1 MPVSIAYPAI
11 VNALAQV
18 PANFLY
24 ALGTLRKARCRSEL
38 RLDEIPAPA
47 RLAPFAVALGA
58 EVIVPSG
65 RVDRSPFH
73 GSPPQGSPFQGS
85 PVHGPAAMALARSTA
100 AGPSGASA
108 GDNDGDGEELA
119 TGRFILLHD
128 PDGSAVWDGEFRI
141 VTYIRAQLDAEMGND
156 EMLGS
161 VAWTWLVEAL
171 ETHHAPYRAAGG
183 TATRVLSESF
193 GTLVDRPASIDIE
206 LRASWTP
213 ADSDVQAHL
222 EAWSDMVCTFAGLPP
237 LPDGVSALPRR
248 RRN

>member
-1 MPVSIAYPAI
+1 M
-11 VNALAQV
+11 NALAQV
-18 PANFLY
+18 PPEFRH
-24 ALGTLRKARCRSEL
+24 ALGTLRKAHCRSEL
-38 RLDEIPAPA
+38 RLAEIPAPA
-47 RLAPFAVALGA
+47 RLAPYAVALGA
-58 EVIVPSG
+58 EVMASG
-65 RVDRSPFH
+65 PGGGTV
-73 GSPPQGSPFQGS
+73 
-85 PVHGPAAMALARSTA
+85 PVHGPAAMALAA
-100 AGPSGASA
+100 ASGTEEDDDA
-108 GDNDGDGEELA
+108 ELA

-141 VTYIRAQLDAEMGND
+141 VTYIRAQLEPEMGND
-156 EMLGS
+156 EMLGT

-171 ETHHAPYRAAGG
+171 ENHKALYRAAGG

-193 GTLVDRPASIDIE
+193 GTLSDRPGSIDIE

-213 ADSDVQAHL
+213 ASSDVTAHL

>member
-1 MPVSIAYPAI
+1 M
-11 VNALAQV
+11 NALAQV
-18 PANFLY
+18 PPEFLH
-24 ALGTLRKARCRSEL
+24 ALGTLRKAQCRSEL
-38 RLDEIPAPA
+38 RLAEIPAPA

-58 EVIVPSG
+58 EVMASG
-65 RVDRSPFH
+65 P
-73 GSPPQGSPFQGS
+73 GSGTT
-85 PVHGPAAMALARSTA
+85 PVHGPAAMALAA
-100 AGPSGASA
+100 ASGTE
-108 GDNDGDGEELA
+108 DDDDTELA

-141 VTYIRAQLDAEMGND
+141 VTYIRAQLEPEMGND
-156 EMLGS
+156 EMLGT

-171 ETHHAPYRAAGG
+171 ENHKAPYRAAGG

-193 GTLVDRPASIDIE
+193 GTLSDRPGSIDIE

-213 ADSDVQAHL
+213 ASSDVTAHL

-237 LPDGVSALPRR
+237 LPDGVAALPRR

>member
-1 MPVSIAYPAI
+1 M

-18 PANFLY
+18 PPEFLH
-24 ALGTLRKARCRSEL
+24 ALGTLRKAHCRSEL
-38 RLDEIPAPA
+38 RLAEIPAPA

-58 EVIVPSG
+58 EVMATGPGNVTT
-65 RVDRSPFH
+65 
-73 GSPPQGSPFQGS
+73 
-85 PVHGPAAMALARSTA
+85 PVHGPAAMALAA
-100 AGPSGASA
+100 ASGSA
-108 GDNDGDGEELA
+108 DGDDTELA

-128 PDGSAVWDGEFRI
+128 PHGSEVWDGEFRI
-141 VTYIRAQLDAEMGND
+141 VTYIRAQLEPEMGND
-156 EMLGS
+156 EMLGT

-171 ETHHAPYRAAGG
+171 ENHKAPYRAAGG

-193 GTLVDRPASIDIE
+193 GTLSERPGSIDIE

-213 ADSDVQAHL
+213 ASSDVTAHL

-237 LPDGVSALPRR
+237 LPDGVTALPNR

>member
-1 MPVSIAYPAI
+1 M
-11 VNALAQV
+11 NALAQV
-18 PANFLY
+18 PPEFLY
-24 ALGTLRKARCRSEL
+24 ALGTLRKAQCRSEL
-38 RLDEIPAPA
+38 RLAEIPAPA

-58 EVIVPSG
+58 EVMASG
-65 RVDRSPFH
+65 PA
-73 GSPPQGSPFQGS
+73 GATA
-85 PVHGPAAMALARSTA
+85 PVHGPAAMALAA
-100 AGPSGASA
+100 ASGTE
-108 GDNDGDGEELA
+108 DDEDTELA

-141 VTYIRAQLDAEMGND
+141 VTYIRAQLEPEMGND
-156 EMLGS
+156 EMLGT

-171 ETHHAPYRAAGG
+171 ENHKAPYRSAGG

-193 GTLVDRPASIDIE
+193 GTLADRPGSIDIE

-213 ADSDVQAHL
+213 ASSDVTAHL

-237 LPDGVSALPRR
+237 LPDGVSALPNR

>member
-1 MPVSIAYPAI
+1 M
-11 VNALAQV
+11 NALDQV
-18 PANFLY
+18 PADFLF
-24 ALGTLRKARCRSEL
+24 ALGTLRQAQCRGEL
-38 RLDEIPAPA
+38 RLAEIPAPA

-58 EVIVPSG
+58 EVIAPG
-65 RVDRSPFH
+65 DPR
-73 GSPPQGSPFQGS
+73 GSLA
-85 PVHGPAAMALARSTA
+85 VHGPAAAALQPA
-100 AGPSGASA
+100 SGSE
-108 GDNDGDGEELA
+108 DIELA

-141 VTYIRAQLDAEMGND
+141 VTYIRAQLEPEMGND

-171 ETHHAPYRAAGG
+171 ENHAAPYRSAGG

-193 GTLVDRPASIDIE
+193 GTLSDRPNSIDIE

-213 ADSDVQAHL
+213 ATPDITSHL

-237 LPDGVSALPRR
+237 LPEGVTALPRR
-248 RRN
+248 RRGQSR

>member
-1 MPVSIAYPAI
+1 M
-11 VNALAQV
+11 NALAQV
-18 PANFLY
+18 PPEFLH
-24 ALGTLRKARCRSEL
+24 ALGTLRKAQCRSEL
-38 RLDEIPAPA
+38 RLAEIPAPA

-58 EVIVPSG
+58 EVMASG
-65 RVDRSPFH
+65 SA
-73 GSPPQGSPFQGS
+73 GATT
-85 PVHGPAAMALARSTA
+85 PVHGPAAMALAAA
-100 AGPSGASA
+100 AGTE
-108 GDNDGDGEELA
+108 DDEDTELA

-141 VTYIRAQLDAEMGND
+141 VTYIRAQLEPEMGND
-156 EMLGS
+156 EMLGT

-171 ETHHAPYRAAGG
+171 ENHKAPYRAAGG

-193 GTLVDRPASIDIE
+193 GTLAGRPGSIDIE

-213 ADSDVQAHL
+213 ASSDVTAHL

-237 LPDGVSALPRR
+237 LPDGVSPLPNR

>member
-1 MPVSIAYPAI
+1 M

-58 EVIVPSG
+58 EVIVPSS
-65 RVDRSPFH
+65 VKDR
-73 GSPPQGSPFQGS
+73 S
-85 PVHGPAAMALARSTA
+85 PVHGPAAMALARSAA
-100 AGPSGASA
+100 AG
-108 GDNDGDGEELA
+108 GDADDDGEELA

-193 GTLVDRPASIDIE
+193 GTLADRPASIDIE

-213 ADSDVQAHL
+213 AGADVQAHL

-237 LPDGVSALPRR
+237 LPEGVSALPRR

>member
-1 MPVSIAYPAI
+1 M
-11 VNALAQV
+11 NALAQV
-18 PANFLY
+18 PPEFLH
-24 ALGTLRKARCRSEL
+24 ALGTLRKAQCRSEL
-38 RLDEIPAPA
+38 RLAEIPAPA

-58 EVIVPSG
+58 EVMASG
-65 RVDRSPFH
+65 TA
-73 GSPPQGSPFQGS
+73 GTTA
-85 PVHGPAAMALARSTA
+85 PVHGPAAMALAAA
-100 AGPSGASA
+100 AGTE
-108 GDNDGDGEELA
+108 DDEDTELA

-141 VTYIRAQLDAEMGND
+141 VTYIRAQLEPEMGND
-156 EMLGS
+156 EMLGT

-171 ETHHAPYRAAGG
+171 ENHKAPYRAAGG

-193 GTLVDRPASIDIE
+193 GTLAGRPGSIDIE

-213 ADSDVQAHL
+213 ASSDVTAHL

-237 LPDGVSALPRR
+237 LPDGVSPLPNR

>member
-1 MPVSIAYPAI
+1 M
-11 VNALAQV
+11 NALDQV
-18 PANFLY
+18 PPDFRF
-24 ALGTLRKARCRSEL
+24 ALETLRKARVRAEL

-58 EVIVPSG
+58 EVVVPG
-65 RVDRSPFH
+65 GLP
-73 GSPPQGSPFQGS
+73 GS
-85 PVHGPAAMALARSTA
+85 VHGPAAAALAPA
-100 AGPSGASA
+100 AGS
-108 GDNDGDGEELA
+108 DDVELA

-128 PDGSAVWDGEFRI
+128 PEGSAVWDGEFRI
-141 VTYIRAQLDAEMGND
+141 VTYIRAQLEPDMGND

-171 ETHHAPYRAAGG
+171 DNHAAEYRSAGG

-193 GTLVDRPASIDIE
+193 GSLADRPGTIDIE

-213 ADSDVQAHL
+213 AGRDITAHL

-237 LPDGVSALPRR
+237 LPDGVTALPRR
-248 RRN
+248 R

>member
-1 MPVSIAYPAI
+1 

-18 PANFLY
+18 PPEFLH
-24 ALGTLRKARCRSEL
+24 ALGTLRKAQCRSEL
-38 RLDEIPAPA
+38 RLAEIPAPA

-58 EVIVPSG
+58 EVMASG
-65 RVDRSPFH
+65 PA
-73 GSPPQGSPFQGS
+73 GPTT
-85 PVHGPAAMALARSTA
+85 PVHGPAAMALAAA
-100 AGPSGASA
+100 AGTE
-108 GDNDGDGEELA
+108 DDEDTELA

-141 VTYIRAQLDAEMGND
+141 VTYIRAQLEPEMGND
-156 EMLGS
+156 EMLGT

-171 ETHHAPYRAAGG
+171 ENHKAPYRAAGG

-193 GTLVDRPASIDIE
+193 GTLADRPGSIDIE

-213 ADSDVQAHL
+213 ASSDVTAHL

-237 LPDGVSALPRR
+237 LPDGVSALPNR